1 MPANA
6 LVEPSVECQ
15 LLNVGTGSDFF
26 RRIESRGAT
35 VNNWA
40 GVILAGGN
48 GERMKSRIPKPL
60 HRVCGK
66 ELVRYPV
73 ELLAELGIDRIV
85 VVVSPA
91 NRDAIRDV
99 LGDSVEYVVQPQ
111 PGGTGEALRL
121 AAESLPEEVQR
132 LLVQG
137 ADAPLARAEVVRRQM
152 EAHQAGGNRMTCLS
166 AKTSA
171 PGDLGRVQ
179 RDSAGWVTAIVESRD
194 LQDIDDTNGAAAEV
208 NAGIYCFDSRWLR
221 ENLSRIEPSP
231 GGEVYL
237 TAIAAMG
244 AEQGDRV
251 DSVLADDP
259 EDILAVNDRLQL
271 AQVEAVQRR
280 RICERWMMA
289 GVTITDPASV
299 YIDANVA
306 IGQDTV
312 IMPNTMLLGGS
323 RVGEDCEIG
332 PNTTVR
338 DSLVGDR
345 CRVTASALEGATL
358 ESDVRMGPFC
368 HLRPGAY
375 LERNVYLGNYVEVKE
390 SRFAQGAVMG
400 HFGFIGDASVGAR
413 SNLGAGLITCN
424 YDGVDKHRTNIG
436 EDSFIGCDTML
447 VAPVSVGDGA
457 ATGAGAVVT
466 RDIPA
471 GLLAVGVPA
480 RITREKTKSN

>member
-1 MPANA
+1 M
-6 LVEPSVECQ
+6 
-15 LLNVGTGSDFF
+15 
-26 RRIESRGAT
+26 
-35 VNNWA
+35 NNWA

-121 AAESLPEEVQR
+121 AAESLPKEVQR

-137 ADAPLARAEVVRRQM
+137 ADAPLARPEVVRRQM
-152 EAHQAGGNRMTCLS
+152 EVHQAGGNRMTGLS

-259 EDILAVNDRLQL
+259 EDILAVNDRRQL

-312 IMPNTMLLGGS
+312 IHAEHHAVKRFQGRGGL
-323 RVGEDCEIG
+323 
-332 PNTTVR
+332 R
-338 DSLVGDR
+338 D
-345 CRVTASALEGATL
+345 
-358 ESDVRMGPFC
+358 
-368 HLRPGAY
+368 
-375 LERNVYLGNYVEVKE
+375 
-390 SRFAQGAVMG
+390 
-400 HFGFIGDASVGAR
+400 R
-413 SNLGAGLITCN
+413 S
-424 YDGVDKHRTNIG
+424 
-436 EDSFIGCDTML
+436 
-447 VAPVSVGDGA
+447 
-457 ATGAGAVVT
+457 
-466 RDIPA
+466 
-471 GLLAVGVPA
+471 
-480 RITREKTKSN
+480 